1 MFRLG
6 SPRIFPGTSRLH
18 EEACLLSVLFWCID
32 DSKLLIII
40 SIVVNGLG
48 NGSTL
53 KDTVCSRLFVL
64 VEEPLLVLRRL
75 FGMIADWV
83 ASDELAS
90 FLVTREGFPL
100 RDFA

>member
-32 DSKLLIII
+32 DSKLLIIV
-40 SIVVNGLG
+40 SVVVNGLG
-48 NGSTL
+48 NRSTL